1 MNQLQAVKAEIERR
15 IREYD
20 KSIEKYSNKQKSMK
34 AERDAWKWAE
44 CKSLLSF
51 IESLEKE
58 PEVDLEK
65 ELDRYLRGEFQQT
78 AGGNFNN
85 YIQVARHFYE
95 LGKNARKEK

>member
-65 ELDRYLRGEFQQT
+65 EE
-78 AGGNFNN
+78 
-85 YIQVARHFYE
+85 
-95 LGKNARKEK
+95 